1 MNITIRTDSTVNIES
16 AGFGRSVDVSLEIS
30 RYTAEAIVHDII
42 DNMSDFE
49 KEKLLEYISK

>member
-16 AGFGRSVDVSLEIS
+16 AGFGRSVDVSMEIDKD
-30 RYTAEAIVHDII
+30 TAEAIVHDII

-49 KEKLLEYISK
+49 KESLIEYINN

>member
-16 AGFGRSVDVSLEIS
+16 AGFGRSVDVSLEIR
-30 RYTAEAIVHDII
+30 RYTAEGIVHDIL

-49 KEKLLEYISK
+49 KESLIEYINK

>member
-30 RYTAEAIVHDII
+30 RYTAEEVVHDIL

-49 KEKLLEYISK
+49 KEKLVEYINK

>member
-16 AGFGRSVDVSLEIS
+16 AAFGRSVDVSLEIDKN
-30 RYTAEAIVHDII
+30 TAESIVHDII

-49 KEKLLEYISK
+49 KESLIEYINM

>member
-30 RYTAEAIVHDII
+30 RYTAEEIVHDII

-49 KEKLLEYISK
+49 KEKLVECINK

>member
-42 DNMSDFE
+42 DNMYNFE
-49 KEKLLEYISK
+49 KERLLDYLKN

>member
-16 AGFGRSVDVSLEIS
+16 AGFGRSVDVSLEIDKN
-30 RYTAEAIVHDII
+30 TAEYIVHDII

-49 KEKLLEYISK
+49 KEKLLECLNS

>member
-30 RYTAEAIVHDII
+30 KDTAESIVHDII
-42 DNMSDFE
+42 DNMYNFE
-49 KEKLLEYISK
+49 KEKLLEYLNN

>member
-30 RYTAEAIVHDII
+30 RYTAEEIVHDII
-42 DNMSDFE
+42 DNMYNFE
-49 KEKLLEYISK
+49 KEKLVEYINK

>member
-16 AGFGRSVDVSLEIS
+16 AGFGRSVDVSLEIT

-42 DNMSDFE
+42 DNMYNFE
-49 KEKLLEYISK
+49 KERLLDYIKK

>member
-30 RYTAEAIVHDII
+30 KDTAEYIVHDIL

-49 KEKLLEYISK
+49 KEKLLDYINN